1 MIAVVT
7 GNPSFSGLTALAPL
21 QAGVSEAALKISAL
35 LRNTAIEML
44 RSATGQARIA
54 DPLSSLDRVFLDCS
68 EDNWDGEGATAIP
81 YRAFEDAERLLYML
95 PSFIPAPDVL
105 PELIGAV
112 AFEWYRNPRWTYVLS
127 VKGNHSIEF
136 AGLFG
141 PGDEIHGKA
150 NFDGFLPGMI
160 AEHLRI
166 FFHQ

>member
-7 GNPSFSGLTALAPL
+7 GNPSFSRLTVLAPL
-21 QAGVSEAALKISAL
+21 QAGVSDAALKISAL
-35 LRNTAIEML
+35 LRNTAVEML
-44 RSATGQARIA
+44 QSATGQARIA
-54 DPLSSLDRVFLDCS
+54 DPLNSLDRVFQDCS
-68 EDNWDGEGATAIP
+68 EENWDGEDATAIP
-81 YRAFEDAERLLYML
+81 YRAFEDAERLLYVL

-105 PELIGAV
+105 PEPIGAV

-141 PGDEIHGKA
+141 AGDEIHGKV